1 MLQNSRVTSF
11 TVFELLREN
20 QLEGARGGE
29 GGGELSPTQIRINKS
44 FSKTPFAVRN
54 SYLLT
59 VIDEKTEKT
68 LTFSAIVI
76 L

>member
-20 QLEGARGGE
+20 QLEGAGGR

>member
-1 MLQNSRVTSF
+1 MLQNPRVTSF

-20 QLEGARGGE
+20 QLEGAE

-54 SYLLT
+54 SYLQT
-59 VIDEKTEKT
+59 VIDEKTE
-68 LTFSAIVI
+68 I
-76 L
+76 

>member
-1 MLQNSRVTSF
+1 MLQNPRVTSF

-20 QLEGARGGE
+20 QLEGT